1 MLASAKFRLNIGQK
15 IYERSQIRSDSCNI
29 TNNMTSL
36 SLVFME
42 SVKSPGLAICKPANI
57 PKAKDS
63 NDAFALG

>member
-1 MLASAKFRLNIGQK
+1 
-15 IYERSQIRSDSCNI
+15 
-29 TNNMTSL
+29 
-36 SLVFME
+36 ME